1 MSQDPQRLKSLD
13 ALKTYD
19 SGYQDIFYKRSQ
31 KDRFNKYLSRYLQG
45 QSLSLHDELIN
56 RPDLMDS
63 LDIKSLFI
71 LNALTYE
78 IHLEEKNLFAFKRN
92 EFIAN
97 SLAKKLIDTYA
108 KIYKYVQLDEALD
121 KRFKNIDFYTIVNLL
136 PTVIIYYTDFILV
149 NQLED
154 LYPKAFEILSN
165 KNLFDNLQEES
176 LKPERL
182 RLLALY
188 HRRNKDLRKA
198 DDVMLEYRGAVSSRF
213 NQES

>member
-1 MSQDPQRLKSLD
+1 MSQDQHRLKSLD
-13 ALKTYD
+13 ALKTHD
-19 SGYQDIFYKRSQ
+19 SGYQDIFYKKSQ

-45 QSLSLHDELIN
+45 KSLSLHDELIN

-78 IHLEEKNLFAFKRN
+78 VHLEERNLFVLRRN

-97 SLAKKLIDTYA
+97 SLAKKLIDIYT
-108 KIYKYVQLDEALD
+108 KIYKYVQLDEELD

-136 PTVIIYYTDFILV
+136 PTVIVYYTDFILV
-149 NQLED
+149 NQLEE

-165 KNLFDNLQEES
+165 KNLFDNLK
-176 LKPERL
+176 L
-182 RLLALY
+182 
-188 HRRNKDLRKA
+188 
-198 DDVMLEYRGAVSSRF
+198 DVCL
-213 NQES
+213 